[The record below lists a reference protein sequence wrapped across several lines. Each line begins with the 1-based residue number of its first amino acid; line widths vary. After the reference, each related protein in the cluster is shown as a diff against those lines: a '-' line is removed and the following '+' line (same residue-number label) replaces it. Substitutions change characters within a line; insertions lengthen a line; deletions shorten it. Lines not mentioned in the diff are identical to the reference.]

1 MRHIVAGLL
10 VAAALLS
17 ANGAQ
22 AQAFT
27 PVESAE
33 FARGEIVQ
41 RPQALRLRSGR
52 YVGGFVY
59 AILNTSPD
67 ELSSLLENV
76 ATYRRILPYT
86 KDVRFIG
93 RHRVGDSLVWLR
105 QGNALLDASYTVGVH
120 AGLAQRAG
128 QRLVRFRVDPSLPHG
143 IHDASGFFE
152 FEPLAN
158 TPSGEPRV
166 LVTYGIWVDIGSGIV
181 RDLFEGRIQ
190 RIALTVPQRLRDYVA
205 ERARTAASLPSK

>member
-1 MRHIVAGLL
+1 MRHAVAGLV

-17 ANGAQ
+17 ASGAQ
-22 AQAFT
+22 AQGFT
-27 PVESAE
+27 PAESAE
-33 FARGEIVQ
+33 LARGEIVQ

-59 AILNTSPD
+59 AIVDTSPD

-93 RHRVGDSLVWLR
+93 RDRVGDSLVWLR
-105 QGNALLDASYTVGVH
+105 QGNGFLNASYTVGVR
-120 AGLAQRAG
+120 AGLGQHAG
-128 QRLVRFRVDPSLPHG
+128 QRIVRFWVDPSLPHG

-158 TPSGEPRV
+158 SSSGEPRV
-166 LVTYGIWVDIGSGIV
+166 LLTYGIWVDIGSGIV

-190 RIALTVPQRLRDYVA
+190 RIALTVPQRLREYVA
-205 ERARTAASLPSK
+205 ERARAAANLRPR